1 MTNIEEMSAHG
12 EQEASGMNSQRWP
25 RMAGQNWPGSERW
38 GGCKAPASPAGQKK
52 RDRKTTERG
61 PRALTGVALYSS

>member
-25 RMAGQNWPGSERW
+25 RMAGQSWPGSERW
-38 GGCKAPASPAGQKK
+38 GVVKLLHVQL
-52 RDRKTTERG
+52 DRKRETERRQREAPG
-61 PRALTGVALYSS
+61 R